1 MSLSLLLMSAALL
14 AVAYGADACVLPT
27 RSGRIPAPRSLSGAL
42 ILGLVVLTGWGVL
55 MAVLGSAL
63 AAAVIV
69 AGFTALLAA
78 ISNTKRRVLGEPL
91 LFSDFALLAAVFRH
105 PQFYFSALAPW
116 QRRGLLLLFPLL
128 GPPIAWLI
136 LNGSLAER
144 EFGLTLVFSGF
155 LVTWLV
161 LRLPP
166 VARLAQVPDADA
178 DVRRHGLLA
187 ALLLHVVRWRQTP
200 DPQALPPLAPAE
212 FAQDDR
218 LLVVVQCESFADPV
232 ALFGDPSLEL
242 PFLAAARRRA
252 RQWGDLGVT
261 GFGAY
266 TMRTEYGV
274 IFGRSDAELGFRRFD
289 PYLTALGE
297 TSYALPARLAPG
309 GWRSLFVHP
318 HDMRFYNRAQILSAG
333 GFDELVGED
342 RFAPPAAGEGRYV
355 SDAAIADVIVDLAG
369 TARGPTLIYAVTIE
383 NHGPWDA
390 GGGDLREGYLRL
402 VRKGDAM
409 LGSLIE
415 RLDRLDRPVTLAFFG
430 DHRPSIP
437 GHVLPG
443 GDRETPYLIVDLAQG
458 SERGQPAT
466 GPVGITPSG
475 LHEALFAVA
484 KAPAA
489 SARAAGDRAGSP
501 A

>member
-1 MSLSLLLMSAALL
+1 MSAALL
-14 AVAYGADACVLPT
+14 AVAYGADACVHPT
-27 RSGRIPAPRSLSGAL
+27 ASGRIPASRSFAGVLLLSLLVL
-42 ILGLVVLTGWGVL
+42 IGWGLL
-55 MAVLGSAL
+55 MAVIGSAL
-63 AAAVIV
+63 AASMIV
-69 AGFTALLAA
+69 AGFSALLAA
-78 ISNTKRRVLGEPL
+78 VSNTKRRVLGEPL

-116 QRRGLLLLFPLL
+116 QRAGLLLLIPVL

-144 EFGLTLVFSGF
+144 GYGLALVCSGV
-155 LVTWLV
+155 LIAWLV
-161 LRLPP
+161 LRLPM
-166 VARLAQVPDADA
+166 VARLAQVPDAEA
-178 DVRRHGLLA
+178 DVRQHGLLA

-200 DPQALPPLAPAE
+200 DPEALPPLAPAA

-232 ALFGDPSLEL
+232 ALFGDPALEL
-242 PFLAAARRRA
+242 PFLAAARRLA
-252 RQWGDLGVT
+252 RQWGALGVT

-274 IFGRSDAELGFRRFD
+274 IFGRSEAQLGFRRFD

-318 HDMRFYNRAQILSAG
+318 HDMRFYNRAQILAAG
-333 GFDELVGED
+333 GFDELLGED
-342 RFAPPAAGEGRYV
+342 RFDPPTAGEGRYV
-355 SDAAIADVIVDLAG
+355 SDAAIADVIVDLAA

-402 VRKGDAM
+402 VRKGDVM
-409 LGSLIE
+409 LGNLIE
-415 RLDRLDRPVTLAFFG
+415 RLDKLDRPVTLAFFG

-437 GHVLPG
+437 GYVLPG
-443 GDRETPYLIVDLAQG
+443 GDRETPYVILDLGKRAGQM
-458 SERGQPAT
+458 QPAAA
-466 GPVGITPSG
+466 PVGITPAELHQVLFEMAMSPSG
-475 LHEALFAVA
+475 QF
-484 KAPAA
+484 
-489 SARAAGDRAGSP
+489 GSR
-501 A
+501 